1 MKILVVYVCGG
12 ESRGETERELCV
24 LSAVGPHPWRVSGL
38 FSFQILSAWTDT
50 NVKMT
55 SSLNEIRWIL

>member
-12 ESRGETERELCV
+12 ESRGETERELRV
-24 LSAVGPHPWRVSGL
+24 LSAMGPHPWRVSRL
-38 FSFQILSAWTDT
+38 FSFKILTAWTDT

-55 SSLNEIRWIL
+55 SSLNEMGWVL